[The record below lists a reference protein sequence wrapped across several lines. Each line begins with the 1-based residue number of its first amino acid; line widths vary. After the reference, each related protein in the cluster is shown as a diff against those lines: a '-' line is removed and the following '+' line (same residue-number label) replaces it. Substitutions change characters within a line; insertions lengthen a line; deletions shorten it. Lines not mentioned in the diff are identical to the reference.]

1 MELDLKEFSL
11 TLAVG
16 LAVAGVLW
24 LSLRCVWEERATA
37 VRKLVMVAE
46 SPRVIPLIFA
56 SVGLLAVGMI
66 AEDLSKNA
74 LAERNPSAFAAQ
86 FRWMMPSERFDRS
99 FTLAQ
104 SPKSVAAAHGVER
117 CKFSKFDDDHR
128 STLVRFAYTEVGN
141 DLRRFVA
148 QVDPLVD
155 EAHSASRWLGAESGW
170 QRIPSNPKADPE
182 AAPEV
187 FEATCAS
194 YEGSLAPLY
203 YVAKNRA
210 FTNQNFFKE
219 LQSLR
224 IRYEFARSICY
235 VLLVG
240 AYLVVVLFLAQNTL
254 TMWRDIGG
262 GKTVIS
268 AFLALVVVCA
278 ALDATVFVSSE
289 DVCRAVGSTSASC
302 PSRLNVSRLLLL
314 PATFIFVCL
323 YRTRRMWPRLK
334 ETFMLSIKTVEP
346 NRPIFGHQRERDA
359 RNAIVSVVVLFM
371 IFIPVR
377 LAYESDH
384 SSYLKRVFAYYIVE
398 RGSKSPGPIPAAT
411 DLAKKELLP

>member
-16 LAVAGVLW
+16 LAVAGILW

-86 FRWMMPSERFDRS
+86 FRWIMPSERYDRS
-99 FTLAQ
+99 YTLAH
-104 SPKSVAAAHGVER
+104 SPESVEADKRVER
-117 CKFSKFDDDHR
+117 CKFSRFDGDHK
-128 STLVRFAYTEVGN
+128 STLVHFEYSDVGK
-141 DLRRFVA
+141 DLRGFVA
-148 QVDPLVD
+148 QIDPFVD
-155 EAHSASRWLGAESGW
+155 EAHSTNRWLGAESLWKRVALDSATSEKG
-170 QRIPSNPKADPE
+170 PE
-182 AAPEV
+182 LYQ
-187 FEATCAS
+187 ATCES
-194 YEGSLAPLY
+194 YERTLAPLY

-210 FTNQNFFKE
+210 FMNQNFFKE

-224 IRYEFARSICY
+224 IRYEFARSIGY

-278 ALDATVFVSSE
+278 ALDATVFVPSE
-289 DVCRAVGSTSASC
+289 DVCRAFGNSSDSC
-302 PSRLNVSRLLLL
+302 SSRLNVSRLLLL

-346 NRPIFGHQRERDA
+346 NRPIFRHQRERDA
-359 RNAIVSVVVLFM
+359 RNAIVSVLVLFM
-371 IFIPVR
+371 VFVPVR

-398 RGSKSPGPIPAAT
+398 RGSKSPAPTPVAT
-411 DLAKKELLP
+411 ALAKKEALP